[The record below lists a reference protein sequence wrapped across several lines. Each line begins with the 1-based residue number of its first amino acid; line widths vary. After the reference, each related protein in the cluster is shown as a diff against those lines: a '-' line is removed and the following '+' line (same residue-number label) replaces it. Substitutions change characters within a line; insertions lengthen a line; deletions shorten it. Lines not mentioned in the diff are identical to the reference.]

1 MVLIIVIKIFIRYN
15 DPAKIKNIAP
25 TISCFQDINKIIDN
39 INTGILCI
47 KRPIIISFA
56 VAVGVITSNENKAKN
71 NMKIIDNI
79 LGVQ

>member
-1 MVLIIVIKIFIRYN
+1 MYQKTNNYFF
-15 DPAKIKNIAP
+15 
-25 TISCFQDINKIIDN
+25 C
-39 INTGILCI
+39 
-47 KRPIIISFA
+47 